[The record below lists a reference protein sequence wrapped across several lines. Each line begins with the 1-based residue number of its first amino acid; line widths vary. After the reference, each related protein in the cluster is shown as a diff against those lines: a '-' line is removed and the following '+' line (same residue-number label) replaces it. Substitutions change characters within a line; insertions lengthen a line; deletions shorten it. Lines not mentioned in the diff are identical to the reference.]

1 MLNRVIHKPGLYD
14 IARQADGKL
23 TIGRFRG
30 LPDMSVNASLSPTAA
45 FLGPH
50 ADNHAVLE
58 ELAGEALASIVNFR
72 TRVWK
77 GPKIHKDESH
87 HRDVEE
93 LKERFQGLLEYL
105 EDHST
110 PFSSLRYLAH
120 MTGDQLLPAVAAY
133 YAGMIY
139 NSNNVTIQA
148 STATTLLEMLAM
160 RDLCDMVGFTR
171 RVVPTGQDTHVAG
184 HMADP
189 WAHICSDGSIANIEG
204 LWSARE
210 AKMLPFGAIDALR
223 NEPRLEKAA
232 NIEVTTCD
240 GRSIKLTDAEPWD
253 LWNLTRDERLA
264 IPYRIAHL
272 TGMQDYEVWSI
283 LANYDINA
291 KGWQS
296 FTRYFYNNNW
306 PIMLIPSTAHYSWPK
321 AAAVLG
327 LGTGASRHVMVDK
340 FGRMDMAE
348 LRRKLDDA
356 KQNKQPVLM
365 TVSVFGSTEE
375 SAVDPLSDILEIREE
390 YRKRGLDFDIH
401 VDAAWGGYFISTIR
415 KEFKMEEVHNTREG
429 IDKLAVFSPFLDD
442 TGEVLLSDYVVE
454 HAKDIR
460 FVDSI
465 TIDPHKMGYV
475 QYPAGSIIYKN
486 GDVINLTTFTGS
498 YIGSASDPTVG
509 LFGLEGSRPG
519 AAAAAVYFTHACL
532 RPDYKGYGE
541 VITRSLYNA
550 KQFYA
555 ELMFMGHRKQFKTA
569 LLMPYDASIQPLVKE
584 EILGKDLDEIR
595 KNPEALKVFREL
607 GPDQNIVD
615 YGFNPVIGGKNNTD
629 AETYNNFITEVYNT
643 LRIQYY
649 PDGSSES
656 FTRSQPDLMLSMT
669 TFNRADYGDDFIKS
683 FADMLGLDVSA
694 GLPDGLNCLRS
705 TIMSPFT
712 SDIKKPL
719 HKGSYWPEI
728 MRILGNTVAKLA
740 EKYSS
745 CRCE

>member
-1 MLNRVIHKPGLYD
+1 MLNRVIHKPSLYD
-14 IARQADGKL
+14 IIRQKDGKL
-23 TIGRFRG
+23 AVGRFCG
-30 LPDMSVNASLSPTAA
+30 LPDMSVNTSLTPTAA
-45 FLGPH
+45 FLGPD
-50 ADNHAVLE
+50 ADNHAVLS
-58 ELAGEALASIVNFR
+58 ELASEAMASIVNFR
-72 TRVWK
+72 TNIWE
-77 GPKIHKDESH
+77 GPKIRKDETHQSSI
-87 HRDVEE
+87 DE
-93 LKERFQGLLEYL
+93 LKRRFKEFLKYL

-171 RVVPTGQDTHVAG
+171 LAVFYGQSTEIAG

-189 WAHICSDGSIANIEG
+189 WAHIASDGSIANIEG
-204 LWSARE
+204 MWSARE
-210 AKMLPFGAIDALR
+210 AKGLPFAVINALN
-223 NEPRLEKAA
+223 NEPSLEKAI
-232 NIEVTTCD
+232 NIEVTTCS
-240 GRSIKLTDAEPWD
+240 GTTLKLMDAEPWA

-264 IPYRIAHL
+264 IPYRIADL
-272 TGMQDYEVWSI
+272 TGLENYEVWSI

-291 KGWQS
+291 KGWQAY
-296 FTRYFYNNNW
+296 TPYFYNNNW
-306 PIMLIPSTAHYSWPK
+306 PIVLVPSTAHYSWPK

-327 LGTGASRHVMVDK
+327 LGTVNIRHVMVDK
-340 FGRMDMAE
+340 FGRMKMDD
-348 LRRKLDDA
+348 LRIKLDEA
-356 KQNKQPVLM
+356 KQNKQPILM

-375 SAVDPLSDILEIREE
+375 SAVDPLSDILAIRNE
-390 YRKRGLDFDIH
+390 YRQLGLDFDIH

-415 KEFKMEEVHNTREG
+415 KAFKMEEVQNTKEDIG
-429 IDKLAVFSPFLDD
+429 DLAVVNPFLDD
-442 TGEVLLSDYVVE
+442 TSQVLLSDYVIG
-454 HAKDIR
+454 HTKDIR

-475 QYPAGSIIYKN
+475 QYPAGTIIYNN

-519 AAAAAVYFTHACL
+519 ATAAAVYFTHACL

-555 ELMFMGHRKQFKTA
+555 ELMFMRHHKQFKTT
-569 LLMPYDASIQPLVKE
+569 LLMPYDPSIRPLVSEK
-584 EILGKDLDEIR
+584 ILRKSLDEIR
-595 KNPEALKVFREL
+595 RDPAALKVFREL

-615 YGFNPVIGGKNNTD
+615 YGFNPVIDGNVNTD
-629 AETYNNFITEVYNT
+629 VKVYNNFITTVYDT
-643 LRIQYY
+643 LRIQYN
-649 PDGSSES
+649 PDATSENAEQN
-656 FTRSQPDLMLSMT
+656 QPDLMLSMT
-669 TFNRADYGDDFIKS
+669 TFNITDYGEDFIVN
-683 FADMLGLDVSA
+683 FAHLLGLDIST
-694 GLPDGLNCLRS
+694 GIPTGLNCLRS

-712 SDIKKPL
+712 SDIKDPL
-719 HKGSYWPEI
+719 HKGSYWPTI
-728 MRILGNTVAKLA
+728 MNTLGESVAKLI
-740 EKYSS
+740 
-745 CRCE
+745 